1 MAVALSSPAPETDT
15 TRTSLRIDGDTD
27 TIFEGII
34 RNGPANVTT
43 ASGGTHLCDGTN
55 GHANPIPGQTPTTTL
70 LAAAGLCGF
79 DFDEAFYKQF
89 QLVICGLDS
98 IEARRWIN
106 ATLVSIAEDG
116 GDADWMFWT

>member
-15 TRTSLRIDGDTD
+15 TRTSLRIEGDTD

-79 DFDEAFYKQF
+79 DFDEAFYTQYSDF
-89 QLVICGLDS
+89 FISRIAGLGADCQP
-98 IEARRWIN
+98 I
-106 ATLVSIAEDG
+106 L
-116 GDADWMFWT
+116 GDFG